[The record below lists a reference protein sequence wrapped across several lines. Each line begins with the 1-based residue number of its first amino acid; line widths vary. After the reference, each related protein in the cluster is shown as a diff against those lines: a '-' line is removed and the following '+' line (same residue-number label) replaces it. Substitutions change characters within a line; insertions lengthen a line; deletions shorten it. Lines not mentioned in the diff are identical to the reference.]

1 MPDHTQTTLTDEQ
14 HSHETYSETLQCPY
28 CDCHFLS
35 HNALSMASP
44 GTPCRHLIVFDAI
57 FTTYIRTSDTEFHT
71 LTDRTHESFSDQITG
86 RPTVVHDSPPDER
99 LGDAGWTAIY
109 HRHPQ
114 TVLQPLSEI
123 INHETE

>member
-1 MPDHTQTTLTDEQ
+1 MT
-14 HSHETYSETLQCPY
+14 
-28 CDCHFLS
+28 
-35 HNALSMASP
+35 SP
-44 GTPCRHLIVFDAI
+44 GDSYRGQRWWTANPNIPTLGNLRPSGRSGCQ
-57 FTTYIRTSDTEFHT
+57 IRTFDTEFHT